1 MAEDEQRD
9 ELARQQRDAVAHR
22 QRNALAH
29 SIDVLEE
36 SYELFLAY
44 AAQGSPGTGAGTG
57 DGRARAALE
66 RSCDAL
72 EGLAGGFAHHL
83 EQCGLAERHRDFLAV
98 LERDAAAARAVIE
111 LVRAQSRISSQL
123 IDNLNAS
130 LHLRT
135 LLTDLFLIDQILQ
148 LTEAARESEGA
159 VERS

>member
-9 ELARQQRDAVAHR
+9 ALAHEQRD
-22 QRNALAH
+22 ALAH

-44 AAQGSPGTGAGTG
+44 AAQGSSGTGGGAG

-66 RSCDAL
+66 RSSDAL
-72 EGLAGGFAHHL
+72 AGLAGGFARHL
-83 EQCGLAERHRDFLAV
+83 EQSGLAERHRDFLAV

-123 IDNLNAS
+123 VDNLNAS
-130 LHLRT
+130 VHVRA
-135 LLTDLFLIDQILQ
+135 LLTDLFLLDQILQ
-148 LTEAARESEGA
+148 LTEAAKEAQGTPD
-159 VERS
+159 RS